1 MAKKTITQNNVEF
14 SVDTLGD
21 NYQGWDKKYT
31 NISNIID
38 NGNGDEYDPDG
49 ESLGVN
55 AVDIDCSF

>member
-14 SVDTLGD
+14 SVDTLGN

-38 NGNGDEYDPDG
+38 GEYDPDAG
-49 ESLGVN
+49 GALSVN
-55 AVDIDCSF
+55 AVDIDCNK

>member
-14 SVDTLGD
+14 SVDSLGN

-38 NGNGDEYDPDG
+38 SEYDPDG

>member
-14 SVDTLGD
+14 SVDTLGN

-31 NISNIID
+31 NINNIID
-38 NGNGDEYDPDG
+38 SEYDPDG
-49 ESLGVN
+49 ESLVVN

>member
-14 SVDTLGD
+14 SVDTLGN

-31 NISNIID
+31 NINNIID
-38 NGNGDEYDPDG
+38 SEYDPDG

>member
-14 SVDTLGD
+14 SVDTLG
-21 NYQGWDKKYT
+21 NKYQGWDKKYT
-31 NISNIID
+31 NMTNIID
-38 NGNGDEYDPDG
+38 GEYDPDG

>member
-31 NISNIID
+31 NIENII
-38 NGNGDEYDPDG
+38 GGEYDPNG
-49 ESLGVN
+49 ESLSVN